1 MRLAFIIS
9 LMMCAGAANAAD
21 SLSAA
26 IENVRTACGGISD
39 EMVDMKTKAGINTV
53 ITGVGTVG
61 GGVALGTGIAKFGVD
76 DEIEKLE
83 KSLEKLRDVQVDK
96 TQVKTISVGNKDDFR
111 EKIKKDFSAI
121 SIEMETNAKIAEL
134 TKQSKSLG
142 NWRTGTMAGAAVT
155 NIAGAVVA
163 GSNRVKGDLQSQIH
177 HCVAATK
184 TLLNVKMQARIDG
197 DASESE
203 LQRADKIVSA
213 CSEWELVDLSKI
225 NNRAKGATI
234 SSAIGATTGVVGT
247 ITSAS
252 ANTDTVRND
261 DSDSGQQ
268 KEKNLNTASNILAG
282 TTTAASGVATV
293 FNATQI
299 SAIKRAASVADE
311 CEGALR

>member
-1 MRLAFIIS
+1 MIS
-9 LMMCAGAANAAD
+9 LLLCAGAANAAD
-21 SLSAA
+21 GLSAA
-26 IENVRTACGGISD
+26 IENVRTACSGISD
-39 EMVDMKTKAGINTV
+39 KMADMKTKAGINTA
-53 ITGVGTVG
+53 ITGVGTVA
-61 GGVALGTGIAKFGVD
+61 GGVALGTGIAKSGVD

-83 KSLEKLRDVQVDK
+83 KSLEKLRNVQVDK

-163 GSNRVKGDLQSQIH
+163 GSNRVKGDLQSQINN
-177 HCVAATK
+177 CVAATK